1 MKGWIPPLPL
11 VCGLGSFGL
20 SWVVL
25 FAIARTGLPD
35 ASLLSLAWV
44 HLVALGW
51 IGTIA
56 LAVIFFALP
65 TFLDVEWSGPWQA
78 TARTCT
84 LVFPIAALAL
94 SLGFWL
100 GSIPLLQVAGTVI
113 LATLVVYTL
122 AMAQPLAIALRGERA
137 GRAIARAFSITFCAL
152 LLTAILGASFTYAL
166 GGRLWPALLVGTPQA
181 HALLGIG
188 GWLTLLVFGV
198 SGRTLG
204 PIAGAR
210 SRSLALH
217 IASSS
222 LVLAGTVIAATGAA
236 ARLPLVVV
244 VGSALILSGTIAY
257 AADIL
262 DVLGRATVAH
272 RPPQAWMAAGA
283 IWAIVAATLLLA
295 SAFGAPF
302 APAGI
307 FVALIGWIGSAILA
321 HMHHIGVRVLLTTLR
336 GEDDET
342 RPGAVLCTP
351 ISWTTFALYQFA
363 ALAGAYALCA
373 NAPLA
378 LEVAAGAGLLAFLA
392 TAVNAVYARRAAVF
406 GTIRL

>member
-1 MKGWIPPLPL
+1 MKGWIPRLPL
-11 VCGLGSFGL
+11 VSGLGSFGL
-20 SWVVL
+20 SWIVL
-25 FAIARTGLPD
+25 FAIARAGLPD
-35 ASLLSLAWV
+35 ASLLPLAWV

-65 TFLDVEWSGPWQA
+65 TFLDVEWEGPWQA

-84 LVFPIAALAL
+84 LVFGIAALAL

-100 GSIPLLQVAGTVI
+100 GSIPLLQIAGTAI
-113 LATLVVYTL
+113 LATLLVYTL
-122 AMAQPLAIALRGERA
+122 AMAQPLAIAMRGERA
-137 GRAIARAFSITFCAL
+137 RRAIARAFAITFCAL
-152 LLTAILGASFTYAL
+152 LLTAILGVSFAYAL
-166 GGRLWPALLVGTPQA
+166 GGRLAPAFLVGTPQA

-222 LVLAGTVIAATGAA
+222 LVLAGTAIAATGAA
-236 ARLPLVVV
+236 TRLPIVLTI
-244 VGSALILSGTIAY
+244 GSALILAGTIAY

-262 DVLGRATVAH
+262 DVLGRATVPH
-272 RPPQAWMAAGA
+272 RPPQAWMGAAA
-283 IWAIVAATLLLA
+283 IWAIVAATLLLL
-295 SAFGAPF
+295 SAFGATF
-302 APAGI
+302 ASAGI

-321 HMHHIGVRVLLTTLR
+321 HIHHIGVRVLLTTLR

-342 RPGAVLCTP
+342 RPGDVLCAP
-351 ISWTTFALYQFA
+351 VSWATLGLYQFA
-363 ALAGAYALCA
+363 TLVGAYALCA
-373 NAPLA
+373 NAPLV
-378 LEVAAGAGLLAFLA
+378 LEAAAVAGFLAFLT
-392 TAVNAVYARRAAVF
+392 TAINAVYAHRAAAF
-406 GTIRL
+406 STIRL